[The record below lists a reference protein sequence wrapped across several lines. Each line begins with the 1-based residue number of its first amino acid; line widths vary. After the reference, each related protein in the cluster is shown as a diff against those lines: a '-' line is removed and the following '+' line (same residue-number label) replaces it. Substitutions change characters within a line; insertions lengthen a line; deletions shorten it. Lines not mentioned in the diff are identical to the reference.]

1 MTSVYKSFGQIIF
14 ISRYLLFS
22 SLSYPP
28 ELTSIKMRKNLLED
42 ESRILQL
49 YHINGIDVVVYSS
62 GILVSFLV
70 LILNIYFDVLTAF
83 KNSLV
88 VDLFIIFVL
97 FTIFLMRLMLFVS
110 RKRIWVILPKI
121 HHIDNEVQYCTRV
134 N

>member
-28 ELTSIKMRKNLLED
+28 EMTTIKMKKNFLE
-42 ESRILQL
+42 EEKHILEL
-49 YHINGIDVVVYSS
+49 YHTNSIDVFVYSM

-70 LILNIYFDVLTAF
+70 LILNIYFDVLKAF
-83 KNSLV
+83 KESLV

-97 FTIFLMRLMLFVS
+97 FTLFLMRLMLFVS

-121 HHIDNEVQYCTRV
+121 HHIDNEVQ
-134 N
+134 